1 MPLIAICYAPCFQA
15 WYALTKPRRRFAP
28 WWVLLLWLGWLL
40 AHSTWW
46 VASFGQGSGVLFWV
60 LEDSCKW
67 SSLSLCFF
75 SSSKWAQPTCSLFV
89 IVFSFSRQGLVVD
102 DGYVSFV
109 SSWNILPSILECAD
123 LQANLLRSMSWQLWG
138 ECRTYTPLLVP
149 TRVWCI
155 NHPQG
160 NYVWMKGQ
168 GNHPLSFSMSQCTIT
183 SSWIP

>member
-1 MPLIAICYAPCFQA
+1 MPHASRHGMPLPSPDGD
-15 WYALTKPRRRFAP
+15 LHP
-28 WWVLLLWLGWLL
+28 G
-40 AHSTWW
+40 
-46 VASFGQGSGVLFWV
+46 G
-60 LEDSCKW
+60 
-67 SSLSLCFF
+67 CFF
-75 SSSKWAQPTCSLFV
+75 CGLVGYWPTVHGELYHLAKVLVFYFEFSRIVANGVPSHSVSSSNSKWAQPTCSLFV
-89 IVFSFSRQGLVVD
+89 IVFSLSRQGLVVD

-109 SSWNILPSILECAD
+109 SSWNILPFILECAD

-155 NHPQG
+155 INFQG